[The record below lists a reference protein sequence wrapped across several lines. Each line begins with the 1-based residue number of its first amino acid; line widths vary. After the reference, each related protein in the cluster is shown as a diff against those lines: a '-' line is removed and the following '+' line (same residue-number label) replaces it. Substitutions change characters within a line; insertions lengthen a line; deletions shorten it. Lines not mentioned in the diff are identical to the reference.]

1 MDISSTKIV
10 NSCLVKRVVSL
21 NHDMAGF
28 FRSNRNGVDQTMT
41 IVHNHQPQQFKN
53 FSQFNDLADFN
64 QQFEMWAADIKRV
77 IPKRQYNFITALK
90 RFMAKVPGISTA
102 KYNTVVIAANEK
114 FNMPTSRRTAERIMP
129 ILHRFGIV
137 KMFDTK
143 MQCTNI
149 RGANII
155 VWQRY
160 DAKKAA
166 AFVDYFKNGGTGEI
180 AETVENVD
188 KVSST
193 ANDDKKQNGGTLNCF
208 TKALKIKLL
217 NTLHTRKPII
227 KTVTNCLRLKNTAP
241 ITNPV
246 TRNPLLF
253 VSRLKT
259 VVYKSLLNTKKHA
272 EDIKRMVYGKVN
284 KACKIPFIQPHQK
297 TLLERS
303 LRIVDTCLTAHKT
316 GQLTSINN
324 MQAFISSCLDNEI
337 KAFIDLHIEAEN
349 NASTYYSAFNSGD
362 FYDWSLD

>member
-1 MDISSTKIV
+1 MTKPTY
-10 NSCLVKRVVSL
+10 SPDPL
-21 NHDMAGF
+21 H
-28 FRSNRNGVDQTMT
+28 
-41 IVHNHQPQQFKN
+41 FKQI
-53 FSQFNDLADFN
+53 SQFDSLKDFNNNYEMWLADH
-64 QQFEMWAADIKRV
+64 
-77 IPKRQYNFITALK
+77 K
-90 RFMAKVPGISTA
+90 RFFTKRELNFLNVYRKYAAKVPGIVTA
-102 KYNTVVIAANEK
+102 KIKTVVQAAIEEYKLKTSERSAQRALAKARKIGIITLHTSYSPKTGLRGPNIAQ
-114 FNMPTSRRTAERIMP
+114 FNKY
-129 ILHRFGIV
+129 V
-137 KMFDTK
+137 
-143 MQCTNI
+143 
-149 RGANII
+149 
-155 VWQRY
+155 
-160 DAKKAA
+160 
-166 AFVDYFKNGGTGEI
+166 NGGTVVVAKETKQTSPNTTAPSD
-180 AETVENVD
+180 AE
-188 KVSST
+188 KVPSM
-193 ANDDKKQNGGTLNCF
+193 KKLDQNGGTLNCSTQAF
-208 TKALKIKLL
+208 IIKIL
-217 NTLHTRKPII
+217 NTLYTRKPII